1 MIVRSERTSF
11 GRSQS
16 EPVDVLHLR
25 RYPRPNNVLIKHKHH
40 SVSLI
45 SGPRSISAPSQGPK
59 CLLSEQIF
67 VGGNFYIWIVCI
79 GWGKIRV
86 ATHESMIRLPHPV
99 LLPPQLY
106 NYFFLQSASISVI
119 HIFNLQF
126 YQTVEE
132 QDHFAHTYDPRPDGE
147 TVVENLLRSGGGELQ
162 AWLATKVGSKGYFM
176 WIGLFI
182 VHNSTPILF
191 SPAVDSS

>member
-1 MIVRSERTSF
+1 
-11 GRSQS
+11 
-16 EPVDVLHLR
+16 
-25 RYPRPNNVLIKHKHH
+25 
-40 SVSLI
+40 
-45 SGPRSISAPSQGPK
+45 
-59 CLLSEQIF
+59 
-67 VGGNFYIWIVCI
+67 
-79 GWGKIRV
+79 
-86 ATHESMIRLPHPV
+86 MIRLPHPV

-162 AWLATKVGSKGYFM
+162 A
-176 WIGLFI
+176 
-182 VHNSTPILF
+182 
-191 SPAVDSS
+191 